1 MMLIMTE
8 NGCKEKD
15 GVKESKNGQMGIYDF
30 KLS

>member
-1 MMLIMTE
+1 MMLIMMV

-15 GVKESKNGQMGIYDF
+15 GVKESKNGQMGINDF